1 MATMRRTLSSALL
14 ALVLGCDSDTADI
27 GEGSGGT
34 NAGDGGPG
42 GAASGLGGIT
52 GSAGEYISPQPVP
65 TSLVGREY
73 LVDLPDFD
81 WGYHLKIVS
90 TTQARLTSTYGSPWE
105 TELEYRPGVALGLI
119 STPDGGEVVGGAFSV
134 RTYLAIG
141 ETAAGEPSSEAL
153 YGTWVTQC
161 NGTRSPWVLHEATVR
176 ADDTATSVRVEQL
189 WPSGA
194 ILPWEDIILQ
204 SSKPP
209 AMRLSA
215 GVSVSLGD
223 EPVLTEWRDLNAQ
236 LLGVSDFGRI
246 LDWEATIGETLQLS
260 GVASGTN
267 GIIAPFT
274 GEVRIADFGPTR
286 ASVVDF
292 ALALP
297 PDLVGWVTPATGY
310 PPPPEL
316 VQTSGIPRHAP
327 SSTEPMCPSG
337 CAVMAPGTTLLLRLT
352 GSGSAVRI
360 RGNVQGARVHIRAAR
375 SNGPASLISIVEG
388 ESTTDVPITAGT
400 GDVFVTLTTELGKRF
415 PDLMARNCDMW
426 FLFASTLYLEGV
438 ELVSEP

>member
-34 NAGDGGPG
+34 NAGDGGPSD
-42 GAASGLGGIT
+42 AASGLGGTT

-426 FLFASTLYLEGV
+426 FLFASTLYLESV